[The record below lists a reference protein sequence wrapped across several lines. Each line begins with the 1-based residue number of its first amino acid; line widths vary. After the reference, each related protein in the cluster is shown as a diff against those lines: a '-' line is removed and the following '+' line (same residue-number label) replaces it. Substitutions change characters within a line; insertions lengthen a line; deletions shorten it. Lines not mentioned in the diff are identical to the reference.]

1 MMTVMPSVMASV
13 VTPVVTP
20 VMTPVVTSVVTSAEA
35 AGQGLGGGEGKG
47 ESQQEKQ
54 GEEPHLQQTRKQS
67 GRGDEAEGR
76 VASRAAVRE
85 EGGGGG
91 RAAPLGECSEL
102 RLQLYLAL
110 ECKSSVTATT
120 HLVAVW
126 ERMLFVGRGIV

>member
-1 MMTVMPSVMASV
+1 MMASV

-20 VMTPVVTSVVTSAEA
+20 VVTSVVAPVVTPVVTSAEA

-76 VASRAAVRE
+76 VASRAAVRTSAVVVICYTVHPQITP
-85 EGGGGG
+85 GGNTIIEISFLTSDISH
-91 RAAPLGECSEL
+91 R
-102 RLQLYLAL
+102 QI
-110 ECKSSVTATT
+110 K
-120 HLVAVW
+120 
-126 ERMLFVGRGIV
+126 